1 MKYTVIA
8 PVGDNLDALFI
19 GIKEFPTERIIL
31 ISPKNNLKKAEKA
44 EKDLKKFDIPVEIK
58 EIGGNLMEE
67 MFRIVAEIKSIEK
80 QKNIIINI
88 ATGDKISTC
97 AALSAAFVNGIKAF
111 GVMNN
116 QVMLMPILKFSYYKS
131 LTDKKLKI
139 LRLLNNQE
147 VMTMEEISEKTG
159 MSLHLVYYYINGTL
173 KEEGLKGLELVESS
187 DKSKVKLSM
196 LGRLLIKGYIS

>member
-8 PVGDNLDALFI
+8 PVGDNPDALFI
-19 GIKEFPTERIIL
+19 GIKEFPTEKIVL
-31 ISPKNNLKKAEKA
+31 ICPRDNLKKAEKV
-44 EKDLKKFDIPVEIK
+44 KNIPVETK
-58 EIGGNLMEE
+58 EVSGNLMEE
-67 MFRIVAEIKSIEK
+67 MFRIVAEIKSTEK
-80 QKNIIINI
+80 QRNLIMNI

-139 LRLLNNQE
+139 LKLLNEKE
-147 VMTMEEISEKTG
+147 VMSMEEVSKKTG
-159 MSLHLVYYYINGTL
+159 MSLHLVYYHINGTL
-173 KEEGLKGLELVESS
+173 KEEGLKGLELVESL